1 LARPR
6 LPHAAKEKEMVQTGA
21 WIVEA
26 LKNYKDAQA
35 LGRIRKQVLELA
47 EAFPLYPELRAAVEV
62 A

>member
-1 LARPR
+1 M
-6 LPHAAKEKEMVQTGA
+6 KEKEMVQTGA

-26 LKNYKDAQA
+26 LRNHKDAQA
-35 LGRIRKQVLELA
+35 LARIRKQVLELA